1 MIGGKIMA
9 YFTNIQQTLHLRS
22 NISIEEKEKF
32 NKYLEI
38 LEDSGSGEIIE
49 NAINKDNK
57 KGGNPGYNPYRMYA
71 AILYAFSKHS
81 GSVRRIEESMNYD
94 LRFLYLMEE
103 KKPSYSTI
111 SRFCNNVVV
120 ASQKELYSCLIKTIV
135 KKFNIDVSDTF
146 IDGTKFEANANRLK
160 FVWKPT
166 YFHLRLNEGIKTI
179 LSNYFTIPNSK
190 TSFISSEVAEY
201 ISLLE
206 QLIVDKGLVIVSGKG
221 SRPHQMVKDYHTLS
235 KLLVRALNYEE
246 QESICGPNR
255 NSYFKTDH
263 DATAMCLKHDYYSGQ
278 GSAMHAAYSVQLL
291 VSKGL
296 ILDYFV
302 SQDRSDSKT
311 LIPFLTEYNELYGHY
326 PKRVCADSGYGS
338 LDNYC
343 FLESVGIENYVK
355 HQFWQKFVNGEYIE
369 LFHFDENK
377 NLICLNGKKATILTN
392 TTAHPRGKGSFFY
405 HVDDCASCR
414 FKPYCMRSLKD
425 KNQTDRTF
433 EANFDLIRYRN
444 EANSNL
450 LSPKGIE
457 LRVNRSAQVEGA
469 FGVIKQD
476 MDYDRVRRRGI
487 ENVGAEIMLVSL
499 GYNIRKLFTILDGKE
514 RLDYW
519 VAPDSLEPDIPRN
532 FDIEKFLRK
541 QQKNNSN

>member
-9 YFTNIQQTLHLRS
+9 YFTDIQQTLNLRS
-22 NISIEEKEKF
+22 NISFEEKEKL
-32 NKYLEI
+32 NKYLDI

-49 NAINKDNK
+49 RATSKDYK
-57 KGGNPGYNPYRMYA
+57 KGGNPGYDPYKMYA
-71 AILYAFSKHS
+71 TILYAFSKHS

-120 ASQKELYSCLIKTIV
+120 AHQKELYSCLMKTIV
-135 KKFNIDVSDTF
+135 KKFEIDVSDTF
-146 IDGTKFEANANRLK
+146 IDGTKFEANANKYK

-166 YFHLRLNEGIKTI
+166 HFHSRLNEGIKTI
-179 LSNYFTIPNSK
+179 LSHYFNIPNSK

-206 QLIVDKGLVIVSGKG
+206 QLIVDKGLQIVSGKG
-221 SRPHQMVKDYHTLS
+221 SRPHQMVKDYNTLS
-235 KLLVRALNYEE
+235 KMLVRTLNYEE
-246 QESICGPNR
+246 QESICGPGR

-263 DATAMCLKHDYYSGQ
+263 DATAMCLKQDYYSGL
-278 GSAMHAAYSVQLL
+278 GTTMHAAYSVQLL

-302 SQDRSDSKT
+302 SQERADYKT
-311 LIPFLTEYNELYGHY
+311 FIPFLDEYNNLYGHY

-338 LDNYC
+338 LDNYS
-343 FLESVGIENYVK
+343 FMESVGIENYVK
-355 HQFWQKFVNGEYIE
+355 HQYWQKFISGEYAD
-369 LFHFDENK
+369 LFHFDEDK
-377 NLICLNGKKATILTN
+377 NLLCLNGKKATILTN
-392 TTAHPRGKGSFFY
+392 KTTHSRGKGSLFY
-405 HVDDCASCR
+405 HVDDCTSCHY
-414 FKPYCMRSLKD
+414 KPYCMRTLKD
-425 KNQTDRTF
+425 KNQTERTF
-433 EANFDLIRYRN
+433 ETSYDLIRYRN
-444 EANSNL
+444 EANDHL

-499 GYNIRKLFTILDGKE
+499 GYNIRKLFTIFEGKE
-514 RLDYW
+514 RLNYW
-519 VAPDSLEPDIPRN
+519 VAPDTLAPEIPRK
-532 FDIEKFLRK
+532 FDIEKFLK
-541 QQKNNSN
+541 KQKNNHV